1 MKEHHYQ
8 TKVEWTGNKGS
19 GTDHYKNYERSHNII
34 VEQKAVIQAS
44 SDPAFLGDQP
54 NIILKIYW
62 YHLFLH
68 AICFGTCTSAL
79 QIILS

>member
-34 VEQKAVIQAS
+34 VEQK
-44 SDPAFLGDQP
+44 L
-54 NIILKIYW
+54 
-62 YHLFLH
+62 
-68 AICFGTCTSAL
+68 
-79 QIILS
+79 